1 MKRKLTIATL
11 GIVSLG
17 LNSLVIKPVFSQST
31 PQYWTY
37 NCYFEDTGELFG
49 YTQTFGPNPELQLAT
64 EQCNFEIP
72 KCNSPY
78 YCVAKLQ
85 EKPTPAMSLDTLPSS
100 LQ

>member
-17 LNSLVIKPVFSQST
+17 LNSLVIKPVFSQTT

-37 NCYFEDTGELFG
+37 NCYIEETGELFG
-49 YTQTFGPNPELQLAT
+49 YTQSFGPNPELQFAT

-72 KCNSPY
+72 KCQNF
-78 YCVAKLQ
+78 CVAKLQ
-85 EKPTPAMSLDTLPSS
+85 EKPISPMSLDTLPSS